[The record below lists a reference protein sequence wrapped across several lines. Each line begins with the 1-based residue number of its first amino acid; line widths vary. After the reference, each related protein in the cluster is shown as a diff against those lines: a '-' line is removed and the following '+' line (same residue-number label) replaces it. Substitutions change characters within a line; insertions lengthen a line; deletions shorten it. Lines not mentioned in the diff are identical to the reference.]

1 MNRLFMH
8 NFPKSKAKI
17 VFPLILSLFII
28 VAYAPTFSGKFILDD
43 KPLVKDNLSLKE
55 FSKPAFY
62 LSHEDGV
69 SDESFPGYHTGY
81 YRPLVNLF
89 YTIDYK
95 IWGMNPSGFR
105 TTNLILHLLTCIM
118 LYQFLRKMLG
128 GNLIP
133 FSVTLLFGLHPV
145 NTESV
150 AWITSRNNILVTLF
164 SLISFYYYLKEKNE
178 RRVWA
183 GVLSYISFVAALLCK
198 EFGVM
203 LLPIFFLYNRLMA
216 NNSKICKDETLGYIP
231 YILIIFFYFIL
242 RANVIGSILT
252 PISTPNLFRNLYFVP
267 FLIAY
272 NLKLICIP
280 YSLHSFIIQY
290 PDNYLS
296 WKALAG
302 FICLGFLAFF
312 LWRERKNKIF
322 LFSFVAFFVALFPVL
337 NILHTSAVTKVS
349 MRWLYFPMIFLSF
362 SCVWYCEKF
371 IKIHRFVVISGLS
384 AIIIYFGTY
393 SYLLNQH
400 LWHDE
405 KSFFTQEIL
414 HFNNTLYAG
423 GFAES
428 LFNEGNVRDAERYF
442 QRAINNYPHETNNYI
457 NYAALLID
465 TDRPDTALMYLDK
478 AQSLPM
484 ASNERGQ
491 WFNNAGIAYFQLKKQ
506 DKAVMS
512 FKKAVVFSPHE
523 SQFWANL
530 GSAYG
535 SAGDYENSVFFLQKG
550 LNIDPDSI
558 QLRKNLSITYI
569 NMGDFKNAI
578 VTLEKIPSQEREK
591 DIEVNVLLKKAKD
604 KFQMTLH

>member
-1 MNRLFMH
+1 MH
-8 NFPKSKAKI
+8 SITESNEKI
-17 VFPLILSLFII
+17 LLPLLLSLFII
-28 VAYAPTFSGKFILDD
+28 AAYAPTFSGKFILDD
-43 KPLVKDNLSLKE
+43 KPLVKDNLSLRE
-55 FSKPAFY
+55 FSRPAFY

-69 SDESFPGYHTGY
+69 SDESLPGYHTGY

-95 IWGMNPSGFR
+95 IWGMKPSGFR
-105 TTNLILHLLTCIM
+105 ATNLVLHLLTCII
-118 LYQFLRKMLG
+118 LYQFLRKILG
-128 GNLIP
+128 NSFIP
-133 FSVTLLFGLHPV
+133 FLVTLLFGLHPV

-164 SLISFYYYLKEKNE
+164 SLISFYYYLKEKSE

-216 NNSKICKDETLGYIP
+216 NNNTICKDEIFGYIP
-231 YILIIFFYFIL
+231 FILIIFFYFIL
-242 RANVIGSILT
+242 RANVIGSVLT

-267 FLIAY
+267 FLIVY

-280 YSLHSFIIQY
+280 YSLHSFIVQY
-290 PDNYLS
+290 PDSYLS
-296 WKALAG
+296 WKAFAG
-302 FICLGFLAFF
+302 FICLGLLVFF
-312 LWRERKNKIF
+312 LWRERKSNIL
-322 LFSFVAFFVALFPVL
+322 LFSFVAFLVALFPVC
-337 NILHTSAVTKVS
+337 NILHTSAVTKIS

-362 SCVWYCEKF
+362 SCVWYFKKL
-371 IKIHRFVVISGLS
+371 IKIHRLVVISGLS

-405 KSFFTQEIL
+405 KSFFAQEIL
-414 HFNNTLYAG
+414 HFNNTLYVG

-428 LFNEGNVRDAERYF
+428 LFNEGNVREAERYF
-442 QRAINNYPHETNNYI
+442 QIAINDYPHEAKNYI

-465 TDRPDTALMYLDK
+465 TGRPDAALMYLNK
-478 AQSLPM
+478 VKSLPM

-491 WFNNAGIAYFQLKKQ
+491 WLNNLGMAYFQLKKQ
-506 DKAVMS
+506 DKAEMS
-512 FKKAVVFSPHE
+512 FKKAVIFSPHE

-550 LNIDPDSI
+550 LNIHPDSI
-558 QLRKNLSITYI
+558 QLRKNLAITYI
-569 NMGDFKNAI
+569 NMEDFKNAI
-578 VTLEKIPSQEREK
+578 VTLETIPYQEREK
-591 DIEVNVLLKKAKD
+591 DIEVNVLLKKAKE
-604 KFQMTLH
+604 KFQNTL

>member
-1 MNRLFMH
+1 MH
-8 NFPKSKAKI
+8 SIIERNAKI
-17 VFPLILSLFII
+17 LLPLLLFLFII
-28 VAYAPTFSGKFILDD
+28 AAYAPTFSGKFILDD
-43 KPLVKDNLSLKE
+43 KPLVKDNLSLRE
-55 FSKPAFY
+55 FSRPAFY

-69 SDESFPGYHTGY
+69 SDESLPGYHTGY

-95 IWGMNPSGFR
+95 IWGMKPSGFR
-105 TTNLILHLLTCIM
+105 ATNLILHLLTCIM
-118 LYQFLRKMLG
+118 LYQLLRKMLG
-128 GNLIP
+128 TSFIP

-203 LLPIFFLYNRLMA
+203 LLPIFFLYNRFMA
-216 NNSKICKDETLGYIP
+216 NNNTIRKDEIFGYIP
-231 YILIIFFYFIL
+231 FILIIFFYFIL
-242 RANVIGSILT
+242 RANVIGSVLT
-252 PISTPNLFRNLYFVP
+252 PISTPNLFRSLYFVP
-267 FLIAY
+267 FLIVY
-272 NLKLICIP
+272 NLKLIFIP
-280 YSLHSFIIQY
+280 YNLHSFIIQY
-290 PDNYLS
+290 PDSYLS
-296 WKALAG
+296 WKAFG
-302 FICLGFLAFF
+302 SFICLGLLAFL
-312 LWRERKNKIF
+312 LWRERKNNIL
-322 LFSFVAFFVALFPVL
+322 LFSFVAVLVALFPVC
-337 NILHTSAVTKVS
+337 NILHTAAVTKIS

-362 SCVWYCEKF
+362 SCVWYCEKL
-371 IKIHRFVVISGLS
+371 IKMHRLVVISGLS

-414 HFNNTLYAG
+414 HFNNTLYVG

-428 LFNEGNVRDAERYF
+428 LLDEGNVREAERYF
-442 QRAINNYPHETNNYI
+442 QIAINNYPSEAKNYI
-457 NYAALLID
+457 NFAALLID
-465 TDRPDTALMYLDK
+465 TGRPDAAIMYLNK
-478 AQSLPM
+478 AKSLPM

-491 WFNNAGIAYFQLKKQ
+491 WFNNAGMAYFGLKKQ

-523 SQFWANL
+523 SQFWVNL

-535 SAGDYENSVFFLQKG
+535 SAGNYENSVFFLKKG
-550 LNIDPDSI
+550 LNIHPDSI
-558 QLRKNLSITYI
+558 QIRKNLAITYI
-569 NMGDFKNAI
+569 NMEDFKNAI
-578 VTLEKIPSQEREK
+578 VTLETIPPQERKK
-591 DIEVNVLLKKAKD
+591 DVKVNVLLKKAKE
-604 KFQMTLH
+604 KFQITQY

>member
-1 MNRLFMH
+1 MH
-8 NFPKSKAKI
+8 SITESNAKI
-17 VFPLILSLFII
+17 LFPLLLSLFII
-28 VAYAPTFSGKFILDD
+28 AAYAPTFSGKFILDD
-43 KPLVKDNLSLKE
+43 KPLVKDNLSLRK

-69 SDESFPGYHTGY
+69 SDESLSGYHTGY

-95 IWGMNPSGFR
+95 IWGMKPLGFR
-105 TTNLILHLLTCIM
+105 ATNLILHLLTCIV

-128 GNLIP
+128 KSFIP

-164 SLISFYYYLKEKNE
+164 SLISLYYYLKEKNE

-216 NNSKICKDETLGYIP
+216 NNNTLRKDEILGYIP
-231 YILIIFFYFIL
+231 FILIIFFYFIL
-242 RANVIGSILT
+242 RANVIGSVLT

-267 FLIAY
+267 FLIVY

-290 PDNYLS
+290 PDSYLS
-296 WKALAG
+296 WKAFAG
-302 FICLGFLAFF
+302 FICLGLLAFF
-312 LWRERKNKIF
+312 LWRERKNNIL
-322 LFSFVAFFVALFPVL
+322 LFSFVAFLVALFPVC
-337 NILHTSAVTKVS
+337 NILHTSAVTKIS

-362 SCVWYCEKF
+362 SCVWYCEKL
-371 IKIHRFVVISGLS
+371 IRIHRLVVISGLS

-414 HFNNTLYAG
+414 HFNNTLYVG

-428 LFNEGNVRDAERYF
+428 LFDEGNVREAERYF
-442 QRAINNYPHETNNYI
+442 QIAINNYPHEVKNYI

-465 TDRPDTALMYLDK
+465 TGRSDAALMYLNK
-478 AQSLPM
+478 VKSLPM

-491 WFNNAGIAYFQLKKQ
+491 WFNNAGMAYFQLKKQ

-535 SAGDYENSVFFLQKG
+535 SAGDYESSVFFLQKG
-550 LNIDPDSI
+550 LNIHPDSI
-558 QLRKNLSITYI
+558 QLRKNLAITYI
-569 NMGDFKNAI
+569 NMEDFKSAI
-578 VTLEKIPSQEREK
+578 VTLETIPPQEREK
-591 DIEVNVLLKKAKD
+591 DVEVNVLLKKVNK
-604 KFQMTLH
+604 KFQNTLY